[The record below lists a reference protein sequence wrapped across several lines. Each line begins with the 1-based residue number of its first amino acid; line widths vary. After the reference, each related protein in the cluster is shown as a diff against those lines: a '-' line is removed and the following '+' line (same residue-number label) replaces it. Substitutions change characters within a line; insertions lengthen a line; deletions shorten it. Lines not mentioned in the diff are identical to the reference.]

1 MGKNKN
7 KRYKHNTHLP
17 FRLNV
22 VFFIVFVLFAGII
35 LQLGVVQ
42 ILNGEEAQDEIDR
55 TENTTTTISV
65 PRGEMYDSQGKV
77 IVDNEPLYSIT
88 YTPPKGVQAGDKLE
102 LAQTL
107 SSYLDMDYE
116 NLTDRDLKE
125 YFYLQNEQEIRDRVE
140 DQVTEDMDNGEVYQL
155 QLDSITDEEISGY
168 DNQTKE
174 IIAVK
179 KELDQAYSL
188 APHVIKNSDIT
199 EAEYSAVA
207 ENLAKLPGVNV
218 TSDWERTYPYESAF
232 RSYLGSITSSE
243 QGLPRDDLDYYMS
256 LDYSRNDRVGTS
268 GLEQQYEEV
277 LRGTKE
283 KVQYET
289 DSNNNVIDSKV
300 IREGQAGKDLQL
312 TIDME
317 LQEEVNKIVQE
328 ELQSAIVNAPSL
340 NRHLEN
346 AVAVVSNPQTGEIL
360 AISGQTYNRN
370 PEEGE
375 SRFTDT
381 SHQALYNAY
390 MPGSTVKGATVL
402 TGLHEGVV
410 TPNTWINDKPVTIAD
425 GKKASYTS
433 GIGTVND
440 IAALQQSSNVYMYF
454 LAMYLGGETSNRY
467 DMDALKL
474 KDGTLDKF
482 VYNFNQFGL
491 GVPTGIDFPYE
502 ASGVK
507 GTLRQPGQILDFSI
521 GQFNTYTAMQLNQYV
536 STIANGGDRIRPRL
550 VNSVHE
556 PSNSDGLGPV
566 YKDYTPEVLNQL
578 DMDSSYIER
587 VQEGFRQVAQTSEGT
602 ASSVFGKQP
611 YAQYDMAVKTG
622 TAQASKTVFSEDG
635 ERTTY
640 DDLLNKTLVGYAPSD
655 NPEIAFSIISPYLG
669 EGASSTFGIS
679 NKIGARIG
687 EAYFEL
693 KEARENGT
701 ADEGPGEQENN
712 NGEDAETEE

>member
-1 MGKNKN
+1 MSFVYSYYLKKWYNSGRTLKEGEEFMGKNKN

-360 AISGQTYNRN
+360 AISGQT
-370 PEEGE
+370 
-375 SRFTDT
+375 
-381 SHQALYNAY
+381 L
-390 MPGSTVKGATVL
+390 
-402 TGLHEGVV
+402 
-410 TPNTWINDKPVTIAD
+410 
-425 GKKASYTS
+425 
-433 GIGTVND
+433 
-440 IAALQQSSNVYMYF
+440 
-454 LAMYLGGETSNRY
+454 
-467 DMDALKL
+467 
-474 KDGTLDKF
+474 
-482 VYNFNQFGL
+482 
-491 GVPTGIDFPYE
+491 
-502 ASGVK
+502 
-507 GTLRQPGQILDFSI
+507 
-521 GQFNTYTAMQLNQYV
+521 
-536 STIANGGDRIRPRL
+536 
-550 VNSVHE
+550 
-556 PSNSDGLGPV
+556 
-566 YKDYTPEVLNQL
+566 
-578 DMDSSYIER
+578 
-587 VQEGFRQVAQTSEGT
+587 
-602 ASSVFGKQP
+602 
-611 YAQYDMAVKTG
+611 
-622 TAQASKTVFSEDG
+622 
-635 ERTTY
+635 
-640 DDLLNKTLVGYAPSD
+640 
-655 NPEIAFSIISPYLG
+655 
-669 EGASSTFGIS
+669 
-679 NKIGARIG
+679 
-687 EAYFEL
+687 
-693 KEARENGT
+693 
-701 ADEGPGEQENN
+701 
-712 NGEDAETEE
+712 

>member
-1 MGKNKN
+1 MGKNKRH
-7 KRYKHNTHLP
+7 KDNTHLP

-35 LQLGVVQ
+35 LQLGVIQ

-65 PRGEMYDSQGKV
+65 PRGEMYDRNGQV

-107 SSYLDMDYE
+107 SSYIDMDYE

-125 YFYLQNEQEIRDRVE
+125 YFYLQNEQEVRDRVE
-140 DQVTEDMDNGEVYQL
+140 DQVTEDMDNGDVYQL
-155 QLDSITDEEISGY
+155 QLDSITEEEISGY

-174 IIAVK
+174 VIAVK

-218 TSDWERTYPYESAF
+218 TSDWERTYPYESTF

-243 QGLPRDDLDYYMS
+243 QGLPKDDLDYYMS

-268 GLEQQYEEV
+268 GLEQEYEDV

-289 DSNNNVIDSKV
+289 DSNNTVINSKV

-312 TIDME
+312 TLDME

-346 AVAVVSNPQTGEIL
+346 AIAVVSNPQTGEIL
-360 AISGQTYNRN
+360 AISGQTYNRS

-375 SRFTDT
+375 DRFTDT

-410 TPNTWINDKPVTIAD
+410 TPNTWINDKPITIA
-425 GKKASYTS
+425 GRQKASYTS
-433 GIGTVND
+433 GIGSVND
-440 IAALQQSSNVYMYF
+440 ISALQQSSNVYMFF
-454 LAMYLGGETSNRY
+454 LAMYLGGETSNQY
-467 DMDALKL
+467 NMNALKL
-474 KDGTLDKF
+474 EDGTLDKF
-482 VYNFNQFGL
+482 IYNFNQFGL
-491 GVPTGIDFPYE
+491 GVTTGIDFPYE
-502 ASGVK
+502 ATGVN
-507 GTLRQPGQILDFSI
+507 GTLQNPGEILDFSI

-536 STIANGGDRIRPRL
+536 STIANGGDRIRPSL

-556 PSNSDGLGPV
+556 PSSSDGLGPV

-602 ASSVFGKQP
+602 ASSIFSKQP

-640 DDLLNKTLVGYAPSD
+640 DELLNKTLVGYAPSD

-669 EGASSTFGIS
+669 EGATSTFSIS
-679 NKIGARIG
+679 NNIGARIG

-693 KEARENGT
+693 KKARENGT
-701 ADEGPGEQENN
+701 AEEGPDEQENN